1 MKVLNAYKWVPFIY
15 PEVHF
20 TFPHPSCPSQATKKK
35 IRFSVTRDG
44 YKVIRELRDWLREL
58 FQKKKRNLRY

>member
-1 MKVLNAYKWVPFIY
+1 MSAIY
-15 PEVHF
+15 LSGGTLYLPPPLLS
-20 TFPHPSCPSQATKKK
+20 FPGYEGEKKK
-35 IRFSVTRDG
+35 RFSVKRDG